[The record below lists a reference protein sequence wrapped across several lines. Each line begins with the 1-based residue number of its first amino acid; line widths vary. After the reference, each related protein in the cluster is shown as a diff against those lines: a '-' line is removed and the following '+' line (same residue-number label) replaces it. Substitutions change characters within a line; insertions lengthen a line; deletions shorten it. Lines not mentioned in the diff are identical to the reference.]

1 MRRDALISL
10 KKIRVYEVAPEKNE
24 RSSSCGIAL
33 ALIRFSRCR
42 YGVLLRPGDDRPLS
56 GHGGSLCQDLKWGR
70 STHYLD
76 RDIRLVGVVVV
87 GSKYE
92 IVSINKVFYEKIGYE
107 KAELAGASLIDITT
121 PAEQEKCKR
130 LLIEAAKDKD
140 AAYNSEL
147 RFVARNG
154 ETVRTKVTVT
164 AAGGQSKTANIL
176 VTVED
181 FVQTRARKTSTHTER
196 LIRVEESAEIFLH
209 ELRNQ
214 MHGISLLTRIIEQE
228 STRRDL
234 LEDDPLMI
242 LQQELRLRLKD
253 VGTLLQDLSH
263 LGESMKLKL
272 QPTDLAELV
281 TRLLSSDQAC
291 HIAEQI
297 RIDCDI
303 AADVPL
309 IQLDRRRFKQ
319 AWLNLFKNAVEAM
332 PSGGTITVRLYRS
345 NAYVCLEIADT
356 GTGVPDGIDIF
367 EPFTTTKPHGTGLG
381 LGIVREIVS
390 AHGGIVSYQSTP
402 QSGASFTVSL
412 PSVAVGGDCRKS

>member
-1 MRRDALISL
+1 M
-10 KKIRVYEVAPEKNE
+10 
-24 RSSSCGIAL
+24 
-33 ALIRFSRCR
+33 
-42 YGVLLRPGDDRPLS
+42 
-56 GHGGSLCQDLKWGR
+56 
-70 STHYLD
+70 D
-76 RDIRLVGVVVV
+76 RDIRSLGVVVV

-92 IVSINKVFYEKIGYE
+92 IVSINKVFCERIGYG
-107 KAELAGASLIDITT
+107 KAELTGTSLIAIAT

-130 LLIEAAKDKD
+130 LLVEAAKDKV

-147 RFVARNG
+147 AFVARNG
-154 ETVRTKVTVT
+154 ETVHTKVTVT
-164 AAGGQSKTANIL
+164 AAGRQSETANIL

-181 FVQTRARKTSTHTER
+181 FVQPRVRKTSTHTER
-196 LIRVEESAEIFLH
+196 LTRLEESAEIFMH

-214 MHGISLLTRIIEQE
+214 MHGISLLTRIMEQE
-228 STRRDL
+228 STRRGL
-234 LEDDPLMI
+234 LEDDPLVI
-242 LQQELRLRLKD
+242 LNSDLRQRLKD

-272 QPTDLAELV
+272 QPTDLAKLV
-281 TRLLSSDQAC
+281 TRLLSSDQAYQ
-291 HIAEQI
+291 IAEQI
-297 RIDCDI
+297 RINCDI

-309 IQLDRRRFKQ
+309 VQLDRRKFKQ

-356 GTGVPDGIDIF
+356 GTGVPDGIDVF
-367 EPFTTTKPHGTGLG
+367 EPFTTTKPRGTGLG

-390 AHGGIVSYQSTP
+390 AHGGVVSYQSTP

-412 PSVAVGGDCRKS
+412 PSAAAD

>member
-1 MRRDALISL
+1 MLFADAAVTNKDRAIRLAIMAEAYVKGIPVPERRTS
-10 KKIRVYEVAPEKNE
+10 
-24 RSSSCGIAL
+24 
-33 ALIRFSRCR
+33 
-42 YGVLLRPGDDRPLS
+42 
-56 GHGGSLCQDLKWGR
+56 
-70 STHYLD
+70 YLEH
-76 RDIRLVGVVVV
+76 DIRPVGVVVVV

-92 IVSINKVFYEKIGYE
+92 IVSSNKVFCEKIGYE
-107 KAELAGASLIDITT
+107 KADLAGASLIDIAA

-130 LLIEAAKDKD
+130 LLREAVRDKD

-147 RFVARNG
+147 RFVARKG
-154 ETVRTKVTVT
+154 ETVRTKVMVT
-164 AAGGQSKTANIL
+164 AAADPCETANIV

-181 FVQTRARKTSTHTER
+181 FVQPRARKTSTHTER
-196 LIRVEESAEIFLH
+196 LIRVAAAAEKFMH

-214 MHGISLLTRIIEQE
+214 MHGISLVARLIEQE
-228 STRRDL
+228 STRRGV
-234 LEDDPLMI
+234 LEDDPLVT
-242 LQQELRLRLKD
+242 LNQDLKLRLKD
-253 VGTLLQDLSH
+253 ISTLLQDLSH

-272 QPTDLAELV
+272 QPTDLAKFV

-303 AADVPL
+303 AADVPPV
-309 IQLDRRRFKQ
+309 QLDRRRFKQ

-345 NAYVCLEIADT
+345 NAHVCLEIEDT

-367 EPFTTTKPHGTGLG
+367 EPFMTTKPQGTGLG

-390 AHGGIVSYQSTP
+390 AHGGVVSYRSTP
-402 QSGASFTVSL
+402 QAGASFTISL
-412 PSVAVGGDCRKS
+412 PLPAAHDSAE